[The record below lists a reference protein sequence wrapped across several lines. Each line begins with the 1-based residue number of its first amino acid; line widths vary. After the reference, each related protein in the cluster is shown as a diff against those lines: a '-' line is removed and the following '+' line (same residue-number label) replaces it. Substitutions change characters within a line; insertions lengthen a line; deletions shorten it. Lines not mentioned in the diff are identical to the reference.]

1 MKVDVSTVLFISML
15 NRIVDLLNCNS
26 QKPFVPIF
34 GGLSNR
40 ITVQDS
46 LSCLVG
52 QHIYY
57 DNRRLAFED
66 NAFRYFPLV
75 KRIYKNGEL
84 VYYPNAFVGLAKES
98 EDENCIFVFPN
109 DNFSFM
115 QGDAVVVTSEG
126 WFISED

>member
-1 MKVDVSTVLFISML
+1 MKVDVDTILFISML
-15 NRIVDLLNCNS
+15 NQIADLLNCNG

-40 ITVQDS
+40 TIAQDS

-57 DNRRLAFED
+57 DNRRLAYED

-75 KRIYKNGEL
+75 KRIYKDDEL
-84 VYYPNAFVGLAKES
+84 ICYPNAFVGLAKKS
-98 EDENCIFVFPN
+98 EDDNCVFVFSN
-109 DNFSFM
+109 DNFNFM
-115 QGDAVVVTSEG
+115 QDDAVIVTSEG
-126 WFISED
+126 WFVSED